1 MYTAGTII
9 TLQAGAY
16 CLAEPIATSSY
27 GQVWRAD
34 GPPTVGAAALKL
46 VNRAQ
51 MARAGD
57 SQRARWA
64 DCARAERALLASLQ
78 PWDQRHIVRLLDHGM
93 HEQLP
98 VLALELL
105 GGDLRTVKAP
115 SIARVLDWIGQVNQ
129 ALARIHQ
136 RGWRYLDLKPGNVLL
151 DADGKVKLCDFGT
164 VRALADTASHE
175 FTGTPGWQAPEQA
188 IANARGLH
196 DTDAR
201 TDYFALGLLFY
212 HLVTG
217 GARPRYCHARTG
229 GSPILAATEAALFL
243 DRFEQQGGAQAALA
257 LVRRLLAPEPAQ
269 RPRHALDISR
279 ALAAIRDAMPRRPLR
294 SAA

>member
-1 MYTAGTII
+1 MYTAETII
-9 TLQAGAY
+9 ALQAGAY
-16 CLAEPIATSSY
+16 RLREPIATSSY
-27 GQVWRAD
+27 GQVWRAE
-34 GPPTVGAAALKL
+34 GPAALGTVALKL

-64 DCARAERALLASLQ
+64 DCARVEGKLLAALQ
-78 PWDQRHIVRLLDHGM
+78 PWDQRHIVRLLDHGT

-105 GGDLRTVKAP
+105 DGDLRAVRSP
-115 SIARVLDWIGQVNQ
+115 SIPRILEWIGQANQ
-129 ALARIHQ
+129 ALCRLHQ
-136 RGWRYLDLKPGNVLL
+136 HGWRHLDLKPGNLLL
-151 DADGKVKLCDFGT
+151 DRDGNLKLCDFGT
-164 VRALADTASHE
+164 VRELADTAAHQ

-188 IANARGLH
+188 IPNAQGLY

-201 TDYFALGLLFY
+201 TDYFALGLLFF

-217 GARPRYCHARTG
+217 ANATSLTSAEARQFCERFDESARP
-229 GSPILAATEAALFL
+229 P
-243 DRFEQQGGAQAALA
+243 ALA
-257 LVRRLLAPEPAQ
+257 LLRSLLAPQRAQ

-279 ALAAIRDAMPRRPLR
+279 ALARIQAALPRHQLR